1 MSIIMVYA
9 GSSKLFCSD
18 KSNTYELERNT
29 FSAKEDGL
37 DWIANRTYLA
47 KWIRAWLLKP
57 DYSDL
62 ILALS
67 LTELVIWRRFF

>member
-1 MSIIMVYA
+1 MQVAVSCFVLINLTL
-9 GSSKLFCSD
+9 K
-18 KSNTYELERNT
+18 ELERNT

>member
-1 MSIIMVYA
+1 MQVAVSCFVLIN
-9 GSSKLFCSD
+9 L
-18 KSNTYELERNT
+18 TLTELERNT

>member
-1 MSIIMVYA
+1 MQVAISCFVLINLTV
-9 GSSKLFCSD
+9 K
-18 KSNTYELERNT
+18 ELERNA